1 MAEKHKLIAKK
12 FSYEGYF
19 NYKEFFRIMDTW
31 FREKFYDK
39 KEDIN
44 EEYVTPEG
52 KHLEME
58 FVPWKKVT
66 DYFNIKIK
74 IEISVDNLKEVT
86 IKKGDKMVKT
96 NHGKISAKIKGYLI
110 VDYENKWQKPL
121 QYFYRYLMDNYIYRH
136 ITRQYEKEVIS
147 DVNDLSTRLT
157 NYLNITPY
165 QEE

>member
-1 MAEKHKLIAKK
+1 MAEKYKLIVKR

-19 NYKEFFRIMDTW
+19 NYREFFRIMDLW

-39 KEDIN
+39 EEKIN

-74 IEISVDNLKEVT
+74 INMNVDELKEVT
-86 IKKGDKMVKT
+86 IKKDNKIVKT
-96 NHGKISAKIKGYLI
+96 NHGKISAKVTGYLI

-121 QYFYRYLMDNYIYRH
+121 QYFYRYLMDRYIYH
-136 ITRQYEKEVIS
+136 YITRQYEMEIIG

-165 QEE
+165 QVE